1 MDPKETDTDSR
12 STPPR
17 TNPWLTV
24 PPSDLVSPSLD
35 DPVSRRSQ
43 VSVRP
48 PTHIPTPL
56 QEYFS
61 EKTIHEHSPVSA
73 SLPAQVYLHELDEG
87 LRILNQAGKKTE
99 AALIGNFAQPMD
111 PQTRLDL
118 LRQSLGELP
127 YQDRPAQRVQHLH
140 KIRHNQH
147 GAVKTQLGRHPA
159 VAITQVGVGYKSR
172 NEDAFLVLPQE
183 KLIALADGL
192 GGHPGGH
199 IASGLAVDFF
209 EYAILTGADLK
220 SALAFAN
227 QALLIREKNDPRLGG
242 MRPMGTTFASIQ
254 LRHSLLKIV
263 YVGDTK
269 VMVLRGQKIIFQ
281 TQDHTEGQLLL
292 QEGRVD
298 LSTAYELNHLL
309 SRSLGLSS
317 FDVQRHISETR
328 LTLERGDRIFLATD
342 GITDNFYE
350 HRFELSELASMI
362 SRGSLPQAAETVAE
376 NCLHKMRGSR
386 VSKGRRAKR
395 DNFTLA
401 LVEYRG

>member
-1 MDPKETDTDSR
+1 MTPKETDIVFHPRSPKTPSWLALSPSSSPSK
-12 STPPR
+12 STPR
-17 TNPWLTV
+17 Q
-24 PPSDLVSPSLD
+24 
-35 DPVSRRSQ
+35 SQ

-48 PTHIPTPL
+48 PAHIPTAL

-61 EKTIHEHSPVSA
+61 QQSPSLSLSEKDSST
-73 SLPAQVYLHELDEG
+73 LCAQVYLHELDEG
-87 LRILNQAGKKTE
+87 LLLLSQAEKKTE
-99 AALIGNFAQPMD
+99 AALIGNFDQPMD
-111 PQTRLDL
+111 PQTRLEL
-118 LRQSLGELP
+118 MRHMLGELP

-140 KIRHNQH
+140 KVRYNQH

-159 VAITQVGVGYKSR
+159 VAITQVGLGYKSR

-209 EYAILTGADLK
+209 EYAVLTGADLK
-220 SALAFAN
+220 NALSFAN
-227 QALLIREKNDPRLGG
+227 EALLVREKSDPRLGG
-242 MRPMGTTFASIQ
+242 SRPMGTTFAAIQ

-269 VMVLRGQKIIFQ
+269 VMVLRNQKIIFQ

-292 QEGRVD
+292 QEGRAD

-309 SRSLGLSS
+309 SRSLGLNS
-317 FDVQRHISETR
+317 FDAQRHLSEIR

-342 GITDNFYE
+342 GVTDNFYE
-350 HRFELSELASMI
+350 NRFELPELVPMI

-386 VSKGRRAKR
+386 SNQGRRAKR

-401 LVEYRG
+401 LIEYRG